1 MSVYYKA
8 TRPDG
13 RDFYTGTVD
22 YAAAL
27 ASGEPLPELRG
38 GAAFPGGGWYHLAT
52 VPTECVGMSWPCRLF
67 EVEPVGDMMMDNA
80 HPHKIGCR
88 SVRVLREIEAHR
100 VFGPQG
106 EQVVTLIERCL
117 TLSAAEV
124 DRLAAAWGAAWDTWA
139 VAWDTWAVARGATW
153 DAAWDTWAVARGATW
168 DTTWGAARG
177 AMSGAARGATWD
189 TTWGATWDTTWGAA
203 RGAAVALLCRDLIGQ
218 APGWDQDAYNLLTGP
233 WRDVIGPIHPD
244 DGDGDERAVREAL
257 RGESDV

>member
-1 MSVYYKA
+1 MSVYFKS

-27 ASGEPLPELRG
+27 ASGEPLPALSG
-38 GAAFPGGGWYHLAT
+38 QGSFPGPGWYHLAT

-67 EVEPVGDMMMDNA
+67 EVEPVGDVFMDSA
-80 HPHKIGCR
+80 HPHKIGAR

-139 VAWDTWAVARGATW
+139 VARDAAWG
-153 DAAWDTWAVARGATW
+153 AAWDTWAVARDAAWAAAW
-168 DTTWGAARG
+168 DTWAVAWDAARG
-177 AMSGAARGATWD
+177 AMSGASWN
-189 TTWGATWDTTWGAA
+189 AA
-203 RGAAVALLCRDLIGQ
+203 RDAAVALLCRDLIGQ
-218 APGWDQDAYNLLTGP
+218 SPGWDQDAYNLLTGP

-244 DGDGDERAVREAL
+244 DGDEGQGR
-257 RGESDV
+257 

>member
-13 RDFYTGTVD
+13 TDFYTATVD

-124 DRLAAAWGAAWDTWA
+124 DRLAAA
-139 VAWDTWAVARGATW
+139 
-153 DAAWDTWAVARGATW
+153 RGATW
-168 DTTWGAARG
+168 DTTWGAA
-177 AMSGAARGATWD
+177 
-189 TTWGATWDTTWGAA
+189 WDTTWGAA
-203 RGAAVALLCRDLIGQ
+203 RGATWGATWDAARGAMSGAARDAAVALLCRDLIGQ